1 MVKEEY
7 WHGLNGNSQGWGYE
21 GKGKDVYKWNYREGF
36 GGKNTV
42 WGGVEE
48 VSNLIQLWI
57 I

>member
-1 MVKEEY
+1 MEKIKAMIFTPGFI
-7 WHGLNGNSQGWGYE
+7 WKQI
-21 GKGKDVYKWNYREGF
+21 GKDVYKWNYREGF